1 MAKKKRKIKIGRVCL
16 LFVIA
21 FIVIYFLLKLI
32 NFDIKNIYISG
43 NNVLTDTEIIEMA
56 GLEDYQ
62 SFLTVS
68 NSKISKKILKNSLVK
83 EVNVY
88 KKNLK
93 SVYIEIVENKVL
105 FYNQN
110 INKLIVSGGN
120 EVDKKISAPT
130 LINYIPDVIYDE
142 FVEKMDLIDS
152 NILSMVSEIKYDVNE
167 VDDER
172 FLFYMEDG
180 NYVYLTLSKLDKI
193 NSYQSII
200 KKFGNKKGIMYL
212 DSGEY
217 FKVVEN

>member
-43 NNVLTDTEIIEMA
+43 NNVLTDTEIIKMA
-56 GLEDYQ
+56 GLEDYP

-120 EVDKKISAPT
+120 EVAKKISAPI

>member
-43 NNVLTDTEIIEMA
+43 NNVLTDTEIIKMA
-56 GLEDYQ
+56 GLEDYP

-110 INKLIVSGGN
+110 INKL
-120 EVDKKISAPT
+120 
-130 LINYIPDVIYDE
+130 
-142 FVEKMDLIDS
+142 EKFS
-152 NILSMVSEIKYDVNE
+152 FN
-167 VDDER
+167 
-172 FLFYMEDG
+172 
-180 NYVYLTLSKLDKI
+180 
-193 NSYQSII
+193 
-200 KKFGNKKGIMYL
+200 
-212 DSGEY
+212 
-217 FKVVEN
+217 